1 MLRKKAEWSKRYPFD
16 TNRNNNSIF
25 KSNETFFASIIKQ
38 DGRSIS
44 KYDTLLLKS
53 VETLY
58 DKFSYF
64 FFKYVLQEK
73 KDQVE
78 ISSTSNLPSNKKGE
92 RKNILKLLWT
102 GV

>member
-1 MLRKKAEWSKRYPFD
+1 MDAQYQNTTHFSWKVLKRF
-16 TNRNNNSIF
+16 TINFRI
-25 KSNETFFASIIKQ
+25 
-38 DGRSIS
+38 
-44 KYDTLLLKS
+44 
-53 VETLY
+53 
-58 DKFSYF
+58 F

-92 RKNILKLLWT
+92 GKNILKLLWT